1 MKRIQIILIIKILFL
16 GVAFAQD
23 SIRTA
28 PANIP
33 TMKRVYVN
41 KEISTHF
48 LSPEPIQY
56 VDISTHSVEG
66 DLPVPNILRIKP
78 VADSIINNSDL
89 GVVTIVGQKF
99 MTQFKIEYTPFMD
112 KATTQVDLMPDELK
126 SFDHPEFTLSDN
138 DMNRYAL
145 DILRKKPSYH
155 NVKTSAFDMN
165 AYLNN
170 IYTVG
175 DYFFVDVTFYNKT
188 NIQYSID
195 QIRFKIED
203 KKITKATNV
212 QEVEI
217 KSVYDLQKAT
227 SFKKKYRNV
236 FVFKKF
242 TFPGDKVFTIELAEN
257 QISGRVIYLQV
268 DYKDVL
274 KADTL

>member
-1 MKRIQIILIIKILFL
+1 MIRIQLTIVIQICVL
-16 GVAFAQD
+16 GLAFAQD
-23 SIRTA
+23 SLTS
-28 PANIP
+28 PAANFAS
-33 TMKRVYVN
+33 MKKIYVN
-41 KEISTHF
+41 EEISTHF

-66 DLPVPNILRIKP
+66 DLPVANILRIKP
-78 VADSIINNSDL
+78 ILDSIKGNVDL

-99 MTQFKIEYTPFMD
+99 MTQFKIEYTASMNS
-112 KATTQVDLMPDELK
+112 ATTQVELLPEDLK
-126 SFDHPEFTLSDN
+126 SFEHPDFTLSDN
-138 DMNRYAL
+138 DINRYAL

-155 NVKTSAFDMN
+155 NVKASAFDMN

-175 DYFFVDVTFYNKT
+175 DYFFVDVTFYYKT

-217 KSVYDLQKAT
+217 QSVFDLQKAK

-242 TFPGDKVFTIELAEN
+242 TFPGDKIFTIELAEN

-268 DYKDVL
+268 DYKDIL

>member
-1 MKRIQIILIIKILFL
+1 MKRLQLILIIQFL
-16 GVAFAQD
+16 SLGYSFAQD
-23 SIRTA
+23 SVRTA
-28 PANIP
+28 PATIP

-56 VDISTHSVEG
+56 VDISTHAVEG

-78 VADSIINNSDL
+78 VADSIISNSDL

-112 KATTQVDLMPDELK
+112 KATTQVELMPDELK
-126 SFDHPEFTLSDN
+126 SFEHPEFTLSDN

-155 NVKTSAFDMN
+155 NVKSSAFDMN

-217 KSVYDLQKAT
+217 KSVFDLHKAT